1 MQAAFLHTPVL
12 NRPHVIPEAL
22 RPRMSLQLPGITT
35 MRRLIAPLMLLH
47 PLVASAANVDGQ
59 IDPTYGE
66 SDGRTAIGYLESDS
80 PDLRAISRLATNGKF
95 WLFSDDAEDASAV
108 YIARLMPG
116 GQPDPSFGP
125 NGDGRRRITL
135 PLALVPQTEAL
146 KVTSVVTQSNGNP
159 VFAGGLYATGND
171 VGAFPAVVCRLVA
184 AGTPDGTYDGDGC
197 QTIRSFLAPDE
208 TCSVT
213 DLAIDS
219 ANLVIAVGNCTA
231 PSIGE
236 RPFIARLTTAGAFD
250 VEFNGGIGVVFPEP
264 PLASINHQ
272 HYAAVVALPDGRIA
286 VLGEFALASNGI
298 RDYELGILRFDNGG
312 GYDAAF
318 ANAGALPVSFD
329 LGGDNHDRA
338 RDLALRA
345 DGRLLALGEARRA
358 DTAQTTALMVQ
369 VLDSGARDMSFGPLG
384 QRTDDADGLLGGNAN
399 VTSLELDDLGR
410 SVVALSDVSVS
421 ATAHT
426 HFGTEFDF
434 GFIPSVPPEALARLR
449 ITATVAASGTVDSPH
464 IPNPIP
470 FSVVPG
476 TVTTVSLPES
486 IHAIGDNDAI
496 SARAV
501 HISATAPISV
511 VAMNGRLF
519 STDTSL
525 LMPTALLGTRYR
537 LMSWGLGLGR
547 GSEFSVVASA
557 FNTSV
562 TIIPS
567 VTVAGRPGGVPYN
580 IELQPGEVYHL
591 GDLAGDDV
599 DLSGTRI
606 IANKPVAVSSGNACA
621 NVPNIDTDFCDLA
634 FEQQIPVERWG
645 TSFFAVPNS
654 GRPAVVRVLADH
666 SPTLVWI
673 DGVLV
678 ATLQGGTTYDST
690 ITTAKTVVT
699 SHPASAAQFEVGCKF
714 QNNDPDCIGDASM
727 RTLEPVSR
735 WGSDYLVTVPLR
747 INQEAPTQS
756 FVRIVT
762 PASSAHQVFIDNVQV
777 PPASFAPIGSS
788 GFAAVQLARA
798 PGVYRITGSTP
809 ISVSV
814 GAPSGS
820 ENMTHNGAIVSIVA
834 GQAQSTAPSADDL
847 ILRLRANGT
856 RDTDFGIG
864 GLALFDHTV
873 LSGGN
878 QNSHDRIVRAIPWL
892 DSIVAGTG
900 FVSPVS
906 AQHLPVTYRLR
917 SGGLFKDGFE

>member
-1 MQAAFLHTPVL
+1 
-12 NRPHVIPEAL
+12 
-22 RPRMSLQLPGITT
+22 
-35 MRRLIAPLMLLH
+35 MRRLAAPLFLLH
-47 PLVASAANVDGQ
+47 PILACGSNIDGQ
-59 IDPTYGE
+59 VDPTFGE
-66 SDGRTAIGYLESDS
+66 ANGRTAIGYLESTT
-80 PDLRAISRLATNGKF
+80 PDLRAMARSPISGKT
-95 WLFSDDAEDASAV
+95 WLFSDDAKDAPAL
-108 YIARLMPG
+108 YIARLLPDG
-116 GQPDPSFGP
+116 VPDPTF
-125 NGDGRRRITL
+125 NVNGRRRIML
-135 PLALVPQTEAL
+135 PPALVPQAEAL
-146 KVTSVVTQSNGNP
+146 SVTSALIQSDGKP
-159 VFAGGLYATGND
+159 IIAGGLYATGAD
-171 VGAFPAVVCRLVA
+171 VGAFPAVVCRLAIGGVLD
-184 AGTPDGTYDGDGC
+184 TNYDGDGC
-197 QTIRSFLAPDE
+197 QTIRSFLAADE
-208 TCSVT
+208 SCSVT
-213 DLAIDS
+213 DMAIDS
-219 ANLVIAVGNCTA
+219 ASLLVAVGNCTA

-236 RPFIARLTTAGAFD
+236 RPFIARLTESGAFD
-250 VEFNGGIGVVFPEP
+250 LEFNGGIGMVLPEP

-286 VLGEFALASNGI
+286 VLGEFALASNGV

-338 RDLALRA
+338 RDLALRP
-345 DGRLLALGEARRA
+345 DGRLLALGEARRT
-358 DTAQTTALMVQ
+358 DTQSTTALLAQ
-369 VLDSGARDMSFGPLG
+369 VLDTGARDPAFGVQG
-384 QRTDDADGLLGGNAN
+384 KRTESADGMLGGNGR

-410 SVVALSDVSVS
+410 SVLGLSDVAVS
-421 ATAHT
+421 DTANA

-434 GFIPSVPPEALARLR
+434 GFIPSLPPERQARLR

-486 IHAIGDNDAI
+486 IHSIGDNDTI
-496 SARAV
+496 TTRAV

-511 VAMNGRLF
+511 VAMSGGHF
-519 STDTSL
+519 SSDSSL
-525 LMPTALLGTRYR
+525 LMPTDLLGTRYR
-537 LMSWGLGLGR
+537 LMSWGPGLGR
-547 GSEFSVVASA
+547 GSEFSVVASG
-557 FNTSV
+557 FNTGV

-567 VTVAGRPGGVPYN
+567 VTVAGRPAGVPYN
-580 IELQPGEVYHL
+580 IELQPGEVYHFSA
-591 GDLAGDDV
+591 AGDQV

-606 IANKPVAVSSGNACA
+606 IANKPVAVTSGHACA
-621 NVPNIDTDFCDLA
+621 HVPTLGTDFCDIV

-645 TSFFAVPNS
+645 TTFFAVPNS

-690 ITTAKTVVT
+690 ITTPKTVVT

-714 QNNDPDCIGDASM
+714 QNNDPDCIGDPSM

-735 WGSDYLVTVPLR
+735 WGSDNLVTVPLR
-747 INQEAPTQS
+747 LNEESPTQS

-777 PPASFAPIGSS
+777 PAASFAPIGSS
-788 GFAAVQLARA
+788 GFATVQLARP
-798 PGVYRITGSTP
+798 PGVYRVSGSTP

-814 GAPSGS
+814 GVPSPS
-820 ENMTHNGAIVSIVA
+820 ANLAHNAAIVSFA
-834 GQAQSTAPSADDL
+834 PAQAQASAPSADDL
-847 ILRLRANGT
+847 ILRLRADGT
-856 RDTDFGIG
+856 RDNDFGVG

-878 QNSHDRIVRAIPWL
+878 QNSDDRIVRATPWL
-892 DSIVAGTG
+892 DSIIVGSG

-906 AQHLPVTYRLR
+906 AQHLPVAYRVR
-917 SGGLFKDGFE
+917 GGALFKDSFE